1 MKKFREFEMKSNSTE
16 NVVGGASAGI
26 KFCKHNNENGTI
38 IKIEW
43 VSKKKSSGT
52 KL

>member
-1 MKKFREFEMKSNSTE
+1 MKNFEEFEMKKNSTD
-16 NVVGGASAGI
+16 VIVGGATEGF

-43 VSKKKSSGT
+43 VPKEKT

>member
-1 MKKFREFEMKSNSTE
+1 MKKFKEFEMKKDST
-16 NVVGGASAGI
+16 NLIVGGATEGF

-43 VSKKKSSGT
+43 VSKKKKT